1 MPSDAQWPA
10 GFREVLSAY
19 LRESREGLALFFR
32 LTGLEHLN
40 QFRHSSFSFP
50 RGVLNGPPRL
60 SYFFHGEEPV
70 CLRLVQRDINL
81 EIVLNPSLEPGGF
94 DAWRLEHFVRNN
106 PSLIEGEYEGSRV
119 AGHFAE
125 ARERGLI
132 VQPQVQGANA
142 LFYVKEQ

>member
-1 MPSDAQWPA
+1 MPSDAQWPP
-10 GFREVLSAY
+10 GFQDVLLAY
-19 LRESREGLALFFR
+19 LREGRESLALFFR

-50 RGVLNGPPRL
+50 RGVLNGPPRVF
-60 SYFFHGEEPV
+60 YAFHGEEPV
-70 CLRLVQRDINL
+70 CLRLNQQGSNL

-94 DAWRLEHFVRNN
+94 DVWRLEHFVRNN

-125 ARERGLI
+125 AREQGLI
-132 VQPQVQGANA
+132 VQPHVQGANA